1 MRKKNLYS
9 PGMHDRF
16 VDARGPLLRV
26 TAQEQ
31 TDVFCPATVFP
42 TIRQKMTTV
51 SWQLS
56 GGAPCVLLF
65 FCPHPAEQHMMRIT
79 IDK

>member
-56 GGAPCVLLF
+56 GGGGTMCSAVFLPTSSRTA
-65 FCPHPAEQHMMRIT
+65 HDENHN
-79 IDK
+79 